1 MLNAQSAEPRPA
13 PKTKSAAASSGN
25 VDKTASIGSAAQ
37 MTTVAAGGTFRQ
49 PYLAIKAAA
58 GGIAIIEPT
67 PRQSRSSPSVP
78 SWSDAL
84 DFAKGTSDAHTA
96 APIPPTKKSILVER
110 CCSFATIAGSP
121 GAFKVQAMLIC
132 RRRRDAR

>member
-13 PKTKSAAASSGN
+13 PKTKSAAASNGN

-37 MTTVAAGGTFRQ
+37 MAKVAAVSTFLQ
-49 PYLAIKAAA
+49 PYLATKAPAV
-58 GGIAIIEPT
+58 GIAMIEPT

-96 APIPPTKKSILVER
+96 APIPPTKK
-110 CCSFATIAGSP
+110 
-121 GAFKVQAMLIC
+121 
-132 RRRRDAR
+132 